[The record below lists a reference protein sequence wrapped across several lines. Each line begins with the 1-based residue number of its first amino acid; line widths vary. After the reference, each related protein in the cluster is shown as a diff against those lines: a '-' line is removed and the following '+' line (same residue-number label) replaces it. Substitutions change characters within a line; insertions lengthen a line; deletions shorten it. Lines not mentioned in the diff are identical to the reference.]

1 MHWSGKIALVS
12 ILLLTAACASQPSSN
27 GHAQK
32 QNKARQHQVARQVA
46 PAAEEQTDT
55 LITRAQMADDVLL
68 RAMAQIGVPYR
79 WGGSSPQTGFDC
91 SGLIGYVFNHAMS
104 ITLPRSTTE
113 MMQLRAP
120 VIERSRLRS
129 GDIVFFATNGGR
141 RVSHA
146 GIYVGDNRFV
156 HAPSSGGKVRIDSL
170 DMPYWNKAYLQ
181 AKRYLPE
188 QLEVV
193 GLQ

>member
-1 MHWSGKIALVS
+1 MHWSGRIITIFA
-12 ILLLTAACASQPSSN
+12 LLLTAACASQQTPDN
-27 GHAQK
+27 RAQPGHAK
-32 QNKARQHQVARQVA
+32 QQMTK
-46 PAAEEQTDT
+46 PANMPVEDEVNA
-55 LITRAQMADDVLL
+55 LISRSQMADDVLL
-68 RAMAQIGVPYR
+68 QAMAQIGVPYR

-91 SGLIGYVFNHAMS
+91 SGLIGYVFNNSMN
-104 ITLPRSTTE
+104 IKLPRSTTE
-113 MMQLRAP
+113 MMRLKAP

-129 GDIVFFATNGGR
+129 GDIVFFATSGGR

-188 QLEVV
+188 QQLL
-193 GLQ
+193 GMQ

>member
-1 MHWSGKIALVS
+1 MHWSGRIITIFA
-12 ILLLTAACASQPSSN
+12 LLLTAACASQQTTDNRAQP
-27 GHAQK
+27 GHAK
-32 QNKARQHQVARQVA
+32 QQMTK
-46 PAAEEQTDT
+46 PANMPVEGEVNA
-55 LITRAQMADDVLL
+55 LISRSQMADDVLL
-68 RAMAQIGVPYR
+68 QAMAQIGVPYR

-91 SGLIGYVFNHAMS
+91 SGLIGYVFNNSMN
-104 ITLPRSTTE
+104 IKLPRSTTE
-113 MMQLRAP
+113 MMRLKAP

-129 GDIVFFATNGGR
+129 GDIVFFATSGGR

-146 GIYVGDNRFV
+146 GIYVGDNRFI

-188 QLEVV
+188 QQLL
-193 GLQ
+193 GMQ

>member
-1 MHWSGKIALVS
+1 MHWSGRIITIFA
-12 ILLLTAACASQPSSN
+12 LLLTAACASQQTTDNRAQP
-27 GHAQK
+27 GHAK
-32 QNKARQHQVARQVA
+32 QQMTK
-46 PAAEEQTDT
+46 PANMPVEDEVNA
-55 LITRAQMADDVLL
+55 LITRSQMADDVLL
-68 RAMAQIGVPYR
+68 QAMAQIGVPYR

-91 SGLIGYVFNHAMS
+91 SGLIGYVFNNSMN
-104 ITLPRSTTE
+104 IKLPRSTTE
-113 MMQLRAP
+113 MMRLKAP

-129 GDIVFFATNGGR
+129 GDIVFFATSGGR

-188 QLEVV
+188 QQLVA
-193 GLQ
+193 L

>member
-1 MHWSGKIALVS
+1 MNWSGRIITIFA
-12 ILLLTAACASQPSSN
+12 LLLTAACASQQTTDNRAQP
-27 GHAQK
+27 GHAK
-32 QNKARQHQVARQVA
+32 QQMTK
-46 PAAEEQTDT
+46 PANMPVEDEVNA
-55 LITRAQMADDVLL
+55 LISRSQMADDVLL
-68 RAMAQIGVPYR
+68 QAMAQIGVPYR

-91 SGLIGYVFNHAMS
+91 SGLIGYVFNNSMN
-104 ITLPRSTTE
+104 IKLPRSTTE
-113 MMQLRAP
+113 MMRLKAP

-129 GDIVFFATNGGR
+129 GDIVFFATSGGR

-188 QLEVV
+188 QQLL
-193 GLQ
+193 GMQ

>member
-1 MHWSGKIALVS
+1 MHWSGRIITIFA
-12 ILLLTAACASQPSSN
+12 LLLTAACASQQTTDNRAQP
-27 GHAQK
+27 GHAK
-32 QNKARQHQVARQVA
+32 QQMTK
-46 PAAEEQTDT
+46 PANMPVEDEVNA
-55 LITRAQMADDVLL
+55 LISRSQMADDVLL
-68 RAMAQIGVPYR
+68 QAMAQIGVPYR

-91 SGLIGYVFNHAMS
+91 SGLIGYVFNNSMN
-104 ITLPRSTTE
+104 IKLPRSTTE
-113 MMQLRAP
+113 MMRLKAP

-129 GDIVFFATNGGR
+129 GDIVFFATSGGR

-146 GIYVGDNRFV
+146 GIYVGDNRFI

-188 QLEVV
+188 QQLVA
-193 GLQ
+193 L

>member
-1 MHWSGKIALVS
+1 MHWSGRIITIFA
-12 ILLLTAACASQPSSN
+12 LLLTAACASQQTTDNRAQP
-27 GHAQK
+27 GHAK
-32 QNKARQHQVARQVA
+32 QQMTK
-46 PAAEEQTDT
+46 PANMPVEDEVNA
-55 LITRAQMADDVLL
+55 LISRSQMADDVLL
-68 RAMAQIGVPYR
+68 QAMAQIGVPYR

-91 SGLIGYVFNHAMS
+91 SGLIGYVFNNSMN
-104 ITLPRSTTE
+104 IKLPRSTTE
-113 MMQLRAP
+113 MMRLKAP

-129 GDIVFFATNGGR
+129 GDIVFFATSGGR

-181 AKRYLPE
+181 AKRYLPDE
-188 QLEVV
+188 RLASTF
-193 GLQ
+193 

>member
-1 MHWSGKIALVS
+1 MHWFGRIITIFA
-12 ILLLTAACASQPSSN
+12 LLLTAACASQQTTDNRAQP
-27 GHAQK
+27 GHAK
-32 QNKARQHQVARQVA
+32 QQMTK
-46 PAAEEQTDT
+46 PANMPVEDEVNA
-55 LITRAQMADDVLL
+55 LISRSQMADDGLL
-68 RAMAQIGVPYR
+68 QAMAQIGVPYR

-91 SGLIGYVFNHAMS
+91 SGLIGYVFNNSMN
-104 ITLPRSTTE
+104 IKLPRSTTE
-113 MMQLRAP
+113 MMRLKAP

-129 GDIVFFATNGGR
+129 GDIVFFATSGGR

-188 QLEVV
+188 QQLL
-193 GLQ
+193 GMQ

>member
-1 MHWSGKIALVS
+1 MHWSGRIITIFA
-12 ILLLTAACASQPSSN
+12 LLLTAACASQQTTDNRAQP
-27 GHAQK
+27 GHAK
-32 QNKARQHQVARQVA
+32 QQMTK
-46 PAAEEQTDT
+46 PANMPVEDEVNA
-55 LITRAQMADDVLL
+55 LITRSQMADDVLL
-68 RAMAQIGVPYR
+68 QAMAQIGVPYR

-91 SGLIGYVFNHAMS
+91 SGLIGYVFNNSMN
-104 ITLPRSTTE
+104 IKLPRSTTE
-113 MMQLRAP
+113 MMRLKAP

-129 GDIVFFATNGGR
+129 GDIVFFATSGGR

-188 QLEVV
+188 QQLL
-193 GLQ
+193 GMQ

>member
-1 MHWSGKIALVS
+1 MHWSGRIITIFA
-12 ILLLTAACASQPSSN
+12 LLLTAACASQQTTDNRAQP
-27 GHAQK
+27 GHAK
-32 QNKARQHQVARQVA
+32 QQMTK
-46 PAAEEQTDT
+46 PANMPVEDEVNA
-55 LITRAQMADDVLL
+55 LITRSQMADDVLL
-68 RAMAQIGVPYR
+68 QAMAQIGVPYR

-91 SGLIGYVFNHAMS
+91 SGLIGYVFNNSMN
-104 ITLPRSTTE
+104 IKLPRSTTE
-113 MMQLRAP
+113 MMRLKAP

-129 GDIVFFATNGGR
+129 GDIVFFATSGGR

-146 GIYVGDNRFV
+146 GIYVGDNRFI

-188 QLEVV
+188 QQLL
-193 GLQ
+193 GMQ

>member
-1 MHWSGKIALVS
+1 MHWFGRIITIFA
-12 ILLLTAACASQPSSN
+12 LLLTAACASQQTTDNRAQP
-27 GHAQK
+27 GHAK
-32 QNKARQHQVARQVA
+32 QQMTK
-46 PAAEEQTDT
+46 PANMPVEDEVNA
-55 LITRAQMADDVLL
+55 LISRSQMADDVLL
-68 RAMAQIGVPYR
+68 QAMAQIGVPYR

-91 SGLIGYVFNHAMS
+91 SGLIGYVFNNSMN
-104 ITLPRSTTE
+104 IKLPRSTTE
-113 MMQLRAP
+113 MMRLKAP

-129 GDIVFFATNGGR
+129 GDIVFFATSGGR

-188 QLEVV
+188 QQLVA
-193 GLQ
+193 L

>member
-1 MHWSGKIALVS
+1 MHWSGRIITIFA
-12 ILLLTAACASQPSSN
+12 LLLTAACASQQTTDNRAQP
-27 GHAQK
+27 GHAK
-32 QNKARQHQVARQVA
+32 QQMTK
-46 PAAEEQTDT
+46 PANMPVEGEVNA
-55 LITRAQMADDVLL
+55 LISRSQMADDVLL
-68 RAMAQIGVPYR
+68 QAMAQIGVPYR

-91 SGLIGYVFNHAMS
+91 SGLIGYVFNNSMN
-104 ITLPRSTTE
+104 IKLPRSTTE
-113 MMQLRAP
+113 MMRLKAP

-129 GDIVFFATNGGR
+129 GDIVFFATSGGR

-188 QLEVV
+188 QQLL
-193 GLQ
+193 GMQ

>member
-1 MHWSGKIALVS
+1 MHWSGRIITIFA
-12 ILLLTAACASQPSSN
+12 LLLTAACASQQTTDNRAQP
-27 GHAQK
+27 GHAK
-32 QNKARQHQVARQVA
+32 QQMTK
-46 PAAEEQTDT
+46 PANMPVEDEVNA
-55 LITRAQMADDVLL
+55 LISRSQMADDVLL
-68 RAMAQIGVPYR
+68 QAMAQIGVPYR

-91 SGLIGYVFNHAMS
+91 SGLIGYVFNNSMN
-104 ITLPRSTTE
+104 IKLPRSTTE
-113 MMQLRAP
+113 MMRLKAP

-129 GDIVFFATNGGR
+129 GDIVFFATSGGR

-188 QLEVV
+188 QQLL
-193 GLQ
+193 GMQ

>member
-1 MHWSGKIALVS
+1 MHWSGRVTVITA
-12 ILLLTAACASQPSSN
+12 LLLSAACATHQGPSSQT
-27 GHAQK
+27 ASLD
-32 QNKARQHQVARQVA
+32 KAKSKPLERADAKPVVV
-46 PAAEEQTDT
+46 
-55 LITRAQMADDVLL
+55 TRTQMADDVLL
-68 RAMAQIGVPYR
+68 RAMAQIGTPYR

-91 SGLIGYVFNHAMS
+91 SGLIGYVFNQSAGYRM
-104 ITLPRSTTE
+104 PRSTTE
-113 MMQLRAP
+113 MMQVKAP
-120 VIERSRLRS
+120 VIDRSRLRS

-181 AKRYLPE
+181 AKRYLPDE
-188 QLEVV
+188 RLASTF
-193 GLQ
+193 

>member
-1 MHWSGKIALVS
+1 MHWSGRIITIFA
-12 ILLLTAACASQPSSN
+12 LLLTAACASQQTTDNRAQP
-27 GHAQK
+27 GHAK
-32 QNKARQHQVARQVA
+32 QQMTK
-46 PAAEEQTDT
+46 PANMPVEDEVNA
-55 LITRAQMADDVLL
+55 LISRSQMADDVLL
-68 RAMAQIGVPYR
+68 QAMAQIGVPYR

-91 SGLIGYVFNHAMS
+91 SGLIGYVFNNSMN
-104 ITLPRSTTE
+104 IKLPRSTTE
-113 MMQLRAP
+113 MMRLKAP

-129 GDIVFFATNGGR
+129 GDIVFFATSGGR

-188 QLEVV
+188 QQLVA
-193 GLQ
+193 L

>member
-1 MHWSGKIALVS
+1 MHWSGRVTVIS
-12 ILLLTAACASQPSSN
+12 ILLLSAACATHQGPSKQTASIDKVKAQHAKPVKTTQPT
-27 GHAQK
+27 
-32 QNKARQHQVARQVA
+32 V
-46 PAAEEQTDT
+46 
-55 LITRAQMADDVLL
+55 ITRTQMADDVLL
-68 RAMAQIGVPYR
+68 RAMAQIGTPYR

-91 SGLIGYVFNHAMS
+91 SGLIGYVFSQSAGYQM
-104 ITLPRSTTE
+104 PRTTTE
-113 MMQLRAP
+113 MMQVVAP
-120 VIERSRLRS
+120 QIERNRLRS

-156 HAPSSGGKVRIDSL
+156 HAPASGGKVRIDSL

-188 QLEVV
+188 ERLASSF
-193 GLQ
+193 